1 MTSTFG
7 DRLNHLV
14 ETVHPA
20 SRGPLSNAEIAQ
32 ELTRRGHKVTASYIA
47 QLRRGARGKTGVAGQ
62 LVLHLA
68 SMFGVKPDYFYDDD
82 FAEDTDQQLELIA
95 ALRDSGVERIAT
107 RSMGLSPDGLDAV
120 EGLIEHLR
128 KVDGMRASREK
139 NRQPRDAGAEG
150 GAG

>member
-1 MTSTFG
+1 MSTFG

-47 QLRRGARGKTGVAGQ
+47 QIRRGTRGTTGVAGQ

-68 SMFGVKPDYFYDDD
+68 SMFGVEPAYFYDDD
-82 FAEDTDQQLELIA
+82 FAADTDQQLELIA
-95 ALRDSGVERIAT
+95 AVRDSGVERIAT

-120 EGLIEHLR
+120 EGFIEHLR
-128 KVDGMRASREK
+128 KVEGMRASREK
-139 NRQPRDAGAEG
+139 KRKPGDAGAKSKTR
-150 GAG
+150 